1 MQPSAVLGFDPGRQK
16 CGLAVMLVDR
26 QILYHQVVQA
36 EEAIA
41 TLQRL
46 LEKFPVEVMVMG
58 DQTSSK
64 QWRQQLEQQ
73 LIDSP
78 PIIMVDERYST
89 LQARDRYWEMYPPQG
104 LGRLVPRQ
112 LRTIDRPIDDI
123 VALLLIERYLSGTD
137 RRP

>member
-73 LIDSP
+73 LVDSP
-78 PIIMVDERYST
+78 PIVMVDERYST